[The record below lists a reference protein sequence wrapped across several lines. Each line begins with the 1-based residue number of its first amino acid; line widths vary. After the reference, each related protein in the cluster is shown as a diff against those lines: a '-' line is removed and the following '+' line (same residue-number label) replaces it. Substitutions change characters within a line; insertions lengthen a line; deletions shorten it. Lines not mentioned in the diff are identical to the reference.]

1 MPISHKPDDEPAE
14 SRRPSLRELEILRAL
29 ISLGKTTAAAAK
41 LNISQPAVSR
51 AIAQLELR
59 TGLILFRRE
68 SGRLLA
74 TAEALALHQEA
85 EPIFQTLDRLERVR
99 WRPVDAMAHLRIV
112 CPPTIAH
119 HFLNRL
125 LAQFSVE
132 EPTTRIQLEIGSGVD
147 VITKVAD
154 GDMDLGLLDSG
165 PNHAGV
171 RFIPFRLAEAYV
183 MLPKASPLCTK
194 ASFSAEDFHE
204 QPLIALSRR
213 FPSRIMLDRLFMG
226 ANVTPH
232 ILIEVSTA
240 AAAYDFVR
248 AGAGITIANPF
259 PCAFRGDD
267 DVAFRPFKPGVPYE
281 TSFVLP
287 AMTPPTPVARRFID
301 FVRTNQMED
310 GLTVP
315 LRNGEK
321 PLTP

>member
-1 MPISHKPDDEPAE
+1 MPNAQHPDDEQPE

-41 LNISQPAVSR
+41 LKISQPAVSR
-51 AIAQLELR
+51 AIAQLEHR
-59 TGLILFRRE
+59 TGLTLFRRE
-68 SGRLLA
+68 SGRLQA

-99 WRPVDAMAHLRIV
+99 WRPVDRQAHLRLV

-132 EPTTRIQLEIGSGVD
+132 EPDTRIQLEIGSGVD

-154 GDMDLGLLDSG
+154 GDMDLGLIDSG

-171 RFIPFRLAEAYV
+171 RFIPFRLSEAHV
-183 MLPKASPLCTK
+183 ILPKASPLCAK
-194 ASFSAEDFHE
+194 ESFSAADFHN

-267 DVAFRPFKPGVPYE
+267 DVAFRPFKPAVPYE

-301 FVRTNQMED
+301 FVRENQQED
-310 GLTVP
+310 GFTQA
-315 LRNGEK
+315 LRLG
-321 PLTP
+321 

>member
-1 MPISHKPDDEPAE
+1 MPNTQKPGDEQPE

-51 AIAQLELR
+51 AIAQLEQR
-59 TGLILFRRE
+59 TGLALFRRE
-68 SGRLLA
+68 GGRLLA

-85 EPIFQTLDRLERVR
+85 ELIFQTLDRLERVR
-99 WRPVDAMAHLRIV
+99 WRPVDAHAHLRLV

-125 LAQFSVE
+125 LAKFSVE
-132 EPTTRIQLEIGSGVD
+132 EPSTRIQLEIGSGVD

-154 GDMDLGLLDSG
+154 GDMDLGLIDSG

-171 RFIPFRLAEAYV
+171 RFIPFRLSEAHV
-183 MLPKASPLCTK
+183 ILPKNSALCLK
-194 ASFSAEDFHE
+194 ESFSAEDFHE

-213 FPSRIMLDRLFMG
+213 FPSRIMLDRLFLG
-226 ANVTPH
+226 TNVAPR
-232 ILIEVSTA
+232 ILIEVSTV

-248 AGAGITIANPF
+248 AGAGVTIANPF

-267 DVAFRPFKPGVPYE
+267 DVAFRPFKPAVPYE

-287 AMTPPTPVARRFID
+287 AMTPPTSVARRFVD
-301 FVRTNQMED
+301 FVRVHQEED
-310 GLTVP
+310 GFTQA
-315 LRNGEK
+315 LRIG
-321 PLTP
+321 

>member
-1 MPISHKPDDEPAE
+1 MPNMQQASDEQTE

-51 AIAQLELR
+51 AIAQLESR
-59 TGLILFRRE
+59 TGLTLFRRE
-68 SGRLLA
+68 GGRLLA

-85 EPIFQTLDRLERVR
+85 EPIFQTFERLERAR
-99 WRPVDAMAHLRIV
+99 WRPVDALAHLRIV

-125 LAQFSVE
+125 LAKFSVE
-132 EPTTRIQLEIGSGVD
+132 EPATRIQLEIGSGVD

-154 GDMDLGLLDSG
+154 GDMDLGLIDSG

-171 RFIPFRLAEAYV
+171 RFLPFRLCEAHV
-183 MLPKASPLCTK
+183 ILPKSSALCAK
-194 ASFSAEDFHE
+194 ESFTSVDFHE
-204 QPLIALSRR
+204 LPLIAMTRR
-213 FPSRIMLDRLFMG
+213 FPSRIMLDRLFLG
-226 ANVTPH
+226 ANIAPH

-248 AGAGITIANPF
+248 AGAGVTIANPF

-267 DVAFRPFKPGVPYE
+267 DVVFRPFKPAVPYE

-301 FVRTNQMED
+301 FVRANQPED
-310 GLTVP
+310 GFTQA
-315 LRNGEK
+315 LRLG
-321 PLTP
+321 